1 MSASQVQRQKTL
13 DHIRHHLDRLV
24 SGPART
30 SLAPVDARIQ
40 AFLDRY
46 LCELGPS
53 MAARLPLDTFVLDCA
68 GLARELSL
76 PHDANV
82 FESDIVTAYRLKQGV
97 LHNPKNDRRTTQGV
111 FHVAEGGLAI
121 PDDKIAVSKPVFARL
136 LQEALRPPASL
147 LKLPFTAND
156 PKPYGT
162 FVSLLMR
169 PVVCPEVKG
178 VLTEKSLEVR
188 FFVPGNLV
196 GNLDFVESI
205 FGNGGDPYLPEHDA
219 ALDCEHWTG
228 NTGCVILAPHLIHLR
243 KKDLGLPHYDQATQR
258 QRRDGQCWKDA
269 GELYNGGGAFK
280 VTARDASGIVVT
292 VIADNYFGYCKKEVK
307 TQIGFAANL
316 YGLAEEEHS
325 GAALSFASYDLGD
338 NFALDPA
345 LAREL
350 NTFDDVL
357 RLYGDHIEAHP
368 EGYARDKHHPEVL
381 YVPADAKF
389 NLTEQRIHWRRGDKD
404 VSIRLSANY
413 RYVLPSGYK
422 VHMKKQTGSY
432 SWHLVGTNAEGVLCH
447 KPCTVSGGGK
457 SEISKSIVD
466 AMIQGPVFVADL
478 HKDLDAVDAL
488 LKKNYAGRFKTS
500 RPEDKTSRP
509 VLSSERSL
517 GSVIKLFTE
526 SDDYTDTYNA
536 WLRTIPDHVME
547 VLLTVKRLHDPS
559 WGEDWKSHFS
569 VDIVNGHLGHEL
581 KFNNQKLVANYLR
594 VGRDTD
600 GSWRI
605 FRVRQD
611 YTAAEKIQYG
621 DDITV
626 SVTLPADKLPGI
638 NHRYPH
644 PSVKLI
650 HNCESHLFQRPDDA
664 IHRGYDKQAE
674 QDIAS
679 SGTFLSNWEPLTVDK
694 AQRIVEDAIHFDRY
708 TPPMKDLLSSFLRDS
723 DEQAF
728 VVSSAHPRIV
738 DGKPTK
744 NPRYLQKRPDRLQPI
759 KNYLADTGARL
770 YRGIPQ
776 GQPVFFA
783 VNAVLPGRRSNPPE
797 PKNGVPALAVYNP
810 IHYQE
815 LPELFMD
822 FISSLTGKSP
832 STTGFGSEG
841 ALTKGPFNA
850 LLPIFD
856 LNNAL
861 VSFILTGY
869 HGFSSAAGY
878 VGPKVMVE
886 HDISLL
892 VPEIWCRMRP
902 DEQDPAYLK
911 AHGYLEKIDDYDYK
925 GRRIKASILGWRIT
939 QRFVNAFLGRVFSN
953 PRIVF
958 TPEMLA
964 PERQDA
970 ELFAEGIE
978 NIVIT
983 MKRVAEHYFN
993 DGGIEAACPPLQAL
1007 LHIMRDGH
1015 YQGKGL
1021 EDPAFRSLFT
1031 REAVLASEWYAERLR
1046 TQQARDIALWQRH
1059 VATLKDF
1066 LASRPADEVVS
1077 RLGLARRY
1085 ERAQAELARV
1095 SRPDHPAQLIGTIGA
1110 DPAATRPHAGA

>member
-1 MSASQVQRQKTL
+1 MSATQTHRQKTI
-13 DHIRHHLDRLV
+13 DHIRHQLDRLA
-24 SGPART
+24 SGTAPAT
-30 SLAPVDARIQ
+30 DAPADGRIK

-46 LCELGPS
+46 LADLGPS
-53 MAARLPLDTFVLDCA
+53 MAIDLPKTTFVLDRA

-76 PHDANV
+76 PQDANY
-82 FESDIVTAYRLKQGV
+82 FESDIVTAYRLKQGI

-121 PDDKIAVSKPVFARL
+121 PDDKIAVPKSVFRRL
-136 LQEALRPPASL
+136 LYEALNPPASL
-147 LKLPFTAND
+147 LRLPFTAND
-156 PKPYGT
+156 PKPLGT

-169 PVVCPEVKG
+169 PLVCPPVKD
-178 VLTEKSLEVR
+178 VLSEKSLEVR

-205 FGNGGDPYLPEHDA
+205 FGNGGDPHLPEHDA

-228 NTGCVILAPHLIHLR
+228 NTGCVILAPHLISLR
-243 KKDLGLPHYDQATQR
+243 KKDLGLPSYDRATDR
-258 QRRDGQCWKDA
+258 QRRDRQCWKDA
-269 GELYNGGGAFK
+269 GELYNDGGAFK
-280 VTARDASGIVVT
+280 ITARDASGVVVT

-307 TQIGFAANL
+307 TQIGLSANL
-316 YGLAEEEHS
+316 YGLTEEEHS
-325 GAALSFASYDLGD
+325 GAALAFASYDLGD
-338 NFALDPA
+338 DFVLDPA
-345 LAREL
+345 LARTL

-357 RLYGDHIEAHP
+357 RLYGEHVELLP
-368 EGYARDKHHPEVL
+368 EGHARDKQYPEIL
-381 YVPADAKF
+381 YVPEDARF
-389 NLTEQRIHWRRGDKD
+389 SLTEQRIQWRRGGRD
-404 VSIRLSANY
+404 VAIRLSAHH

-422 VHMKKQTGSY
+422 VHMKKQTGGY
-432 SWHLVGTNAEGVLCH
+432 AWHLVGTNAEGVLCH

-478 HKDLDAVDAL
+478 YKDLEAVDAL
-488 LKKNYAGRFKTS
+488 LKRDYSDRFKS
-500 RPEDKTSRP
+500 VRPTGKPSRP
-509 VLSSERSL
+509 VLSPERSL

-526 SDDYTDTYNA
+526 SDDYTETYNA

-547 VLLTVKRLHDPS
+547 VLLTVKRLYDPS
-559 WGEDWKSHFS
+559 WGEDWKSRFS

-594 VGRDTD
+594 VGRDAG

-611 YTAAEKIQYG
+611 YSAAEKIQYA

-638 NHRYPH
+638 NHRYLN

-679 SGTFLSNWEPLTVDK
+679 SGTFLSNWEPLTVEK

-708 TPPMKDLLSSFLRDS
+708 TPPMKDLLSSFLREGDGQS
-723 DEQAF
+723 F
-728 VVSSAHPRIV
+728 VVSSSHPRIV

-744 NPRYLQKRPDRLQPI
+744 NPRYLQKRPDRAQPL
-759 KNYLADTGARL
+759 KSHLAETGARL

-776 GQPVFFA
+776 GSPVFFA

-856 LNNAL
+856 LNSSL

-878 VGPKVMVE
+878 VGPDVMVE

-892 VPEIWCRMRP
+892 IPEIWCRMRP
-902 DEQDPAYLK
+902 EEQDAEYLR
-911 AHGYLEKIDDYDYK
+911 AHGYLEKIEDYDYK
-925 GRRIKASILGWRIT
+925 GRRVKASILGWRIT
-939 QRFVNAFLGRVFSN
+939 YRFVNAYLGRVFSN

-964 PERQDA
+964 PEKQNAD
-970 ELFAEGIE
+970 LFAEGID
-978 NIVIT
+978 NIMIT
-983 MKRVAEHYFN
+983 MKRAAEHYFN
-993 DGGIEAACPPLQAL
+993 DGGIEAACPPLRAL
-1007 LHIMRDGH
+1007 LHFMRDGH
-1015 YQGKGL
+1015 FEGKGL

-1031 REAVLASEWYAERLR
+1031 REALLASDWYQERLR
-1046 TQQARDIALWQRH
+1046 TQQIRDIALWTRH
-1059 VATLKDF
+1059 VTTLKDF
-1066 LASRPADEVVS
+1066 LTRRPTDEAVAK
-1077 RLGLARRY
+1077 LGLARRL
-1085 ERAQAELARV
+1085 EHAQNHLARV
-1095 SRPDHPAQLIGTIGA
+1095 RAPGYVRELFGTIGA
-1110 DPAATRPHAGA
+1110 DPAAFTGHRA